1 MRSALITC
9 DIFFDLMNLADGVVS
24 SEHVEVEGLRVFAD
38 TGPRAD
44 VRCGPSA
51 SANTP
56 WSERDA
62 DEAGAGSCS
71 YRRNKRTFLVWL
83 MSYKHH
89 DLY

>member
-1 MRSALITC
+1 MLMCSALITC
-9 DIFFDLMNLADGVVS
+9 DIFFDLMNLADGVVP

-44 VRCGPSA
+44 VRSGPSA

-62 DEAGAGSCS
+62 DKAGTGSCS
-71 YRRNKRTFLVWL
+71 QRGNKLSFLVWP
-83 MSYKHH
+83 MSY
-89 DLY
+89 LTS